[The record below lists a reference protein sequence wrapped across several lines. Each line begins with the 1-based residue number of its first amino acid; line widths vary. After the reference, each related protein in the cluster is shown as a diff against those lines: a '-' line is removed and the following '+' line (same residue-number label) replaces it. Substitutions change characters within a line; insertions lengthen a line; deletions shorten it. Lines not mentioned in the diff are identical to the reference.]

1 MFLPWRWK
9 LPPSLRLIWPS
20 VAQLQRYCC
29 WYVTWPCDIDVW
41 PFDLGQDTWRV
52 TWSIPPPILKIL
64 RLSILEL
71 WLLIFPIGYHW
82 QCDCSHCACAVSRDL
97 CVGGKFSPY
106 IWNPWPRFA
115 YPLYNFYGATIKIN
129 GVIRQNSPTHA
140 QNHFSLQRCP
150 NLLPSSFSATT
161 ISR

>member
-1 MFLPWRWK
+1 MKASTEFKVDMTIRCLVTALFL
-9 LPPSLRLIWPS
+9 LI
-20 VAQLQRYCC
+20 R
-29 WYVTWPCDIDVW
+29 YVTLWHWRLTFWPRSGYMAGHVVNPSTNFEDPTTIHSWVMTSDISHRIS
-41 PFDLGQDTWRV
+41 LTM
-52 TWSIPPPILKIL
+52 
-64 RLSILEL
+64 RL
-71 WLLIFPIGYHW
+71 P
-82 QCDCSHCACAVSRDL
+82 VSRDL